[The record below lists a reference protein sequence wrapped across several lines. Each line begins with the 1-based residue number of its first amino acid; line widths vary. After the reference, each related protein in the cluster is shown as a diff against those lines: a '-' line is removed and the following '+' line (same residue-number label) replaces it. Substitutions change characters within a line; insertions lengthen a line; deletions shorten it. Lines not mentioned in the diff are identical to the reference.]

1 MFGISACLKDRAMNS
16 DVPVRRAVIRGYA
29 IPMPGTRY
37 PAPCTRYAARCPEPG
52 YPAPGTRYA
61 ARCPEPV
68 AETIQLFFRVRESL
82 TAGARSA
89 GGVGRWERVRVRRAA
104 DGS

>member
-1 MFGISACLKDRAMNS
+1 MFGISACLKERAMNS

-37 PAPCTRYAARCPEPG
+37 PAPCTRYAARCPE
-52 YPAPGTRYA
+52 
-61 ARCPEPV
+61 
-68 AETIQLFFRVRESL
+68 L